1 MGIMDAQKNI
11 FHIVLF
17 ILLVAAALI
26 LIASKQSIITG
37 GVREIREP
45 RGNSGAVFTDIYE
58 NDIWG
63 DNNNPNYKGS
73 SGVGSAYF
81 YNKYTYIP
89 FMHQFL
95 KEYEIKSVVDLG
107 CGDFRIGPALYDDL
121 DITYTGYDAYDKLIQ
136 NHKARINNPQKYTF
150 ITADFTKKSELERL
164 KPADLCILKDVLQH
178 WPFRTITKVMDY
190 LVSCK
195 KYKYILVVNCY
206 KKDDIFD
213 RTYKKDIKMGEWHPL
228 STYSY
233 PLNRYKG
240 IKLFNWDTKEVSLIT
255 T

>member
-1 MGIMDAQKNI
+1 MGIMGAQKNI
-11 FHIVLF
+11 FYIVLF

-37 GVREIREP
+37 GVRKP

-95 KEYEIKSVVDLG
+95 KELKGWEPNKTTMPF
-107 CGDFRIGPALYDDL
+107 GDKIR
-121 DITYTGYDAYDKLIQ
+121 
-136 NHKARINNPQKYTF
+136 
-150 ITADFTKKSELERL
+150 S
-164 KPADLCILKDVLQH
+164 
-178 WPFRTITKVMDY
+178 
-190 LVSCK
+190 
-195 KYKYILVVNCY
+195 
-206 KKDDIFD
+206 
-213 RTYKKDIKMGEWHPL
+213 
-228 STYSY
+228 
-233 PLNRYKG
+233 
-240 IKLFNWDTKEVSLIT
+240 
-255 T
+255 